1 MNLLSFVET
10 EAQKQ
15 GLAGNPKIETE
26 FQTSPVNK
34 IQAHIQAAI
43 YEVQQTVK
51 PRTAMQIVSELR
63 KEAHEKLTPIH
74 AEKTALMQ
82 EQHLNEQKKKQAAS
96 NKKECRSRGIMKL
109 AEWIIAAMESILC
122 LEALRVA
129 GMPLIPAYATAI
141 ALGLVIGFGLS
152 HAARY
157 IKQAANKAQKRI
169 RYAMILIPA
178 FCICYALGML
188 RAHGYEVAQT
198 MDISTT
204 GEQVKNSNISGL
216 ALGLISFLI
225 FTATLFFSVRF
236 ARTKQEEEE
245 DKSYQKIQ
253 EEEKEIAKKMNANE
267 AKANAI
273 QKDCDE
279 ACHEAYT
286 NFEMAYA
293 AEQRLKSLSNKL
305 ITDYITTNIRYRT
318 NAIPEFFAN
327 PPKPNYITLF
337 DNLKKEQP

>member
-15 GLAGNPKIETE
+15 GLAGNPQKLSE

-82 EQHLNEQKKKQAAS
+82 EQHINE
-96 NKKECRSRGIMKL
+96 NKRECRSRGIMRL
-109 AEWIIAAMESILC
+109 AEWVIAAMESVLC

-157 IKQAANKAQKRI
+157 IKQAVSQAQRRI

-245 DKSYQKIQ
+245 DKNYQKIQ

-305 ITDYITTNIRYRT
+305 ITDFITTNIRYRT
-318 NAIPEFFAN
+318 TAIPEFFSN

-337 DNLKKEQP
+337 DNLKKEQQ